1 VSNPV
6 TDQLL
11 AIETAFVA
19 YALAVDGINSAF
31 TFEPGVEGL
40 GKLPCLT
47 MMYRGASIRRESTGP
62 MQELEHNW
70 SVRLYVDASGGDGW
84 EKAQL
89 AMKTLC
95 PALAT
100 AARDDMDLSNTC
112 DKADLTDDLGEP
124 QLLEIGSV
132 FFKTMRLLAR
142 VDAL

>member
-1 VSNPV
+1 
-6 TDQLL
+6 
-11 AIETAFVA
+11 
-19 YALAVDGINSAF
+19 
-31 TFEPGVEGL
+31 
-40 GKLPCLT
+40 
-47 MMYRGASIRRESTGP
+47 